1 MSSLV
6 VEMDLL
12 LSRSLRLSNSCPS
25 SPVPARI
32 RIPESRPG
40 LFFPN
45 FQERDLWTIQ
55 DRDSG
60 ILIRDSGGA
69 MSAGIS
75 SVPYM
80 PPASVLIKQSNTPW
94 GQKRGDVE
102 IVSYLQ
108 DAAGARNLVF
118 DLRITMIITEKA
130 PNPTKMVS
138 LRIPTTSM
146 RPCAL
151 LRRARLT
158 TTANS
163 TLTIRTFVS

>member
-6 VEMDLL
+6 VELDLL

-40 LFFPN
+40 LFVPD

-75 SVPYM
+75 CTWIQGPV
-80 PPASVLIKQSNTPW
+80 
-94 GQKRGDVE
+94 
-102 IVSYLQ
+102 
-108 DAAGARNLVF
+108 
-118 DLRITMIITEKA
+118 
-130 PNPTKMVS
+130 
-138 LRIPTTSM
+138 
-146 RPCAL
+146 
-151 LRRARLT
+151 
-158 TTANS
+158 
-163 TLTIRTFVS
+163 